1 MDSVMVSVS
10 LRVRNHMGD
19 GPLGMPVR
27 GYLDEWIEVEGLST
41 VGGTI
46 PS

>member
-19 GPLGMPVR
+19 GPLGMTVR